1 MDGYQPNQS
10 LSEALTALQS
20 SVSIFLDQ
28 LSAERDILLNG
39 NAEQLSEI
47 TDNKQQVLRELTLL
61 ENQIRPHLVKLN
73 GGETNATALDDT
85 SSLAEKKLWQDIVET
100 LRECQQINLENGALV
115 NTFLKHSKNVLNQ
128 LFSLAN
134 INNTVTYNEQGN
146 QQFITESNRSV
157 HV

>member
-10 LSEALTALQS
+10 LIEALTALQS

-39 NAEQLSEI
+39 NAEQLPEI
-47 TDNKQQVLRELTLL
+47 TDNKQQVLHELTLL

-73 GGETNATALDDT
+73 DGETNATALVDT

-115 NTFLKHSKNVLNQ
+115 NTFLKHSKTVLNQ